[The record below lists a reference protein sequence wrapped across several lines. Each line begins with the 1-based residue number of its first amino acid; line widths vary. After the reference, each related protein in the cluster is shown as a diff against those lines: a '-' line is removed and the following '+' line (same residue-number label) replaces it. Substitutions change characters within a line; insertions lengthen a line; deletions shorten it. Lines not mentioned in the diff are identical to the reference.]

1 MGMRTRGVSG
11 LGHERVEK
19 GEQGRGGHWV
29 GGGGIRDVIVG
40 RQFFMGRV
48 KGFRP
53 GRDGGGRR
61 MAHFVY
67 TLHAS
72 IDPFAFVT
80 YCGLSGSVR
89 RRRGRREVLKDGGS
103 ADCVVLGERPPR
115 RHEESI
121 KPCEMRR

>member
-1 MGMRTRGVSG
+1 M
-11 LGHERVEK
+11 
-19 GEQGRGGHWV
+19 

-48 KGFRP
+48 KGFRF

-80 YCGLSGSVR
+80 YCGLGGSVTG
-89 RRRGRREVLKDGGS
+89 RRGREEVEKTTSS
-103 ADCVVLGERPPR
+103 ADCVAPAESPPR